1 MWHNINSGKAIEQ
14 YNVTFFEKLI
24 TRSDDFTENL
34 RLSQDQQEYL
44 FEKDTSKFDED
55 ADIKIELNEGVV
67 NYLESF
73 RKGLISRILK
83 KNMAG
88 VTADSRMGSS

>member
-1 MWHNINSGKAIEQ
+1 M
-14 YNVTFFEKLI
+14 TFFENLI
-24 TRSDDFTENL
+24 TRSDDFTQSL

-44 FEKDTSKFDED
+44 FEKDISKFDDD

-73 RKGLISRILK
+73 RKGLIS
-83 KNMAG
+83 
-88 VTADSRMGSS
+88 